1 MMDSISETAV
11 RQSLTNNKGGNAMD
25 DIEIIIDHSSGDMF
39 IRCDECLKLHNELD
53 LNNVLICKSCE
64 GKND

>member
-1 MMDSISETAV
+1 
-11 RQSLTNNKGGNAMD
+11 MD
-25 DIEIIIDHSSGDMF
+25 DIEIIIDHSNGDMF